1 MSTDFQTYVN
11 DHLMADLPSGGKL
24 SSAAI
29 IGHDGG
35 VFAQSPDFPEVST
48 DEMTSIMDGLDDP
61 NRLAASGIR
70 LGGTKYFLVPSE
82 ECDQLRGRHKSGGI
96 LIIIKTITVMIVG
109 IYESGTAAEA
119 EGLVLDMAEFL
130 KSQGM

>member
-11 DHLMADLPSGGKL
+11 NHLMADLPSGGKL

-70 LGGTKYFLVPSE
+70 LGGTKYFLISNEVGE
-82 ECDQLRGRHKSGGI
+82 QLRGHHKSGGI
-96 LIIIKTITVMIVG
+96 LIIKTNTVMIVG
-109 IYESGTAAEA
+109 IYESGTAGEA
-119 EGLVLDMAEFL
+119 GEPVQDLAEFL